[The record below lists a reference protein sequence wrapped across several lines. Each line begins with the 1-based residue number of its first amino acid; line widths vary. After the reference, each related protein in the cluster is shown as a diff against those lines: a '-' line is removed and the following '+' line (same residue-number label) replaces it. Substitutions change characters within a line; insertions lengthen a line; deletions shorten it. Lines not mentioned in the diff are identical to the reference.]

1 MLRLASARIVRFHYL
16 HKALE
21 FGAAKHPNHPSFPD
35 DRHAERSEASTR
47 IPTFP
52 TLSSFNQAV
61 SRNEN
66 LTLCTHRSAKD
77 LVFGAAKLPNR
88 PPLPDN
94 RHCEKATGRRS
105 NLPHQLST
113 PSIPSTRITAF
124 LTLSSINKA
133 VPHNENLTQSLL
145 CLAERSE
152 ASTRTYKRSIPSNCN
167 RSVSQH
173 YNMTTITTLVPLTI
187 LKSPLLP
194 CGRGAP
200 TPTPGPRTPGV
211 RVLIHPS
218 NASLT
223 SFLRSAPILAV
234 YAPLPAPA
242 NLLITRSI
250 YDDKDNWN

>member
-1 MLRLASARIVRFHYL
+1 MLRLASARIDRFHYL

-21 FGAAKHPNHPSFPD
+21 FCAAKLPNQLPD
-35 DRHAERSEASTR
+35 ATGRHAERSEASTR
-47 IPTFP
+47 LTAFP
-52 TLSSFNQAV
+52 TLSSFNQ
-61 SRNEN
+61 
-66 LTLCTHRSAKD
+66 
-77 LVFGAAKLPNR
+77 
-88 PPLPDN
+88 
-94 RHCEKATGRRS
+94 
-105 NLPHQLST
+105 
-113 PSIPSTRITAF
+113 
-124 LTLSSINKA
+124 A

-152 ASTRTYKRSIPSNCN
+152 ASTRTYKRSIPSSCN

-223 SFLRSAPILAV
+223 SFLRSAPILTV
-234 YAPLPAPA
+234 YAPLPALA